1 MTRIALL
8 TNNPFVTD
16 YRVWKLARSLA
27 DAGFE
32 VTVVARPG
40 EGLPERERQA
50 GFEIVRV
57 AQPAPR
63 WARVPRL
70 PGEAPE
76 RRSASTIVRDT
87 AGRAAQA
94 ARFLFMAR
102 AWAARIERVVPSADA
117 WLSEALVSLPV
128 ALDLRRRRGGKVV
141 HDAPDLDVE
150 SARFA
155 LLPGPWR
162 RLLHWRERAW
172 IRAADGL
179 VTASRPYAEVLAR
192 TTGRRPV
199 VVHNGPLT
207 SELRPQ
213 GDRRLHRELGLD
225 PGVPLVLSF
234 GQVVPGR
241 GIEPL
246 IDAMDLLP
254 GVHLA
259 VVGYGSLF
267 EPMRARAA
275 AGASADRIHFLPRVR
290 PEDIPGVTAG
300 ADVAAMPIEPITLNH
315 RLTAPTKLFDA
326 MGAGV
331 PVVATDLEGMGAIV
345 RETGCGELCRP
356 GDPGDLARAIRVIL
370 EAAPDRRAAYGQA
383 GRRAIAETYGWER
396 QVGGLVALLHDLGV
410 TP

>member
-1 MTRIALL
+1 MTRVALL

-16 YRVWKLARSLA
+16 YRVWKLARSLV
-27 DAGFE
+27 DAGYE

-40 EGLPERERQA
+40 DGLPERERQA
-50 GFEIVRV
+50 GFDVVRV

-63 WARVPRL
+63 WARTPRL
-70 PGEAPE
+70 PGEGPS
-76 RRSASTIVRDT
+76 RRTPITILRDP

-94 ARFLFMAR
+94 VRFLFMAR
-102 AWAARIERVVPSADA
+102 AWAARIERVVPAADV
-117 WLSEALVSLPV
+117 WLSEALISLPV

-172 IRAADGL
+172 IRGADGL

-199 VVHNGPLT
+199 VVHNGPLL
-207 SELRPQ
+207 SELRPG
-213 GDRRLHRELGLD
+213 GDRLLHRELGLD
-225 PGVPLVLSF
+225 PALPLVLSF
-234 GQVVPGR
+234 GQIVPGR
-241 GIEPL
+241 GIEAL
-246 IDAMDLLP
+246 IDALDRLP

-259 VVGYGSLF
+259 VVGFGSLF
-267 EPMRARAA
+267 EPMRARAS
-275 AGASADRIHFLPRVR
+275 AGASAGRIHFLPRVR
-290 PEDIPGVTAG
+290 PEDIPGVTAA
-300 ADVAAMPIEPITLNH
+300 ADIAAMPIEPITLNH

-331 PVVATDLEGMGAIV
+331 PVVATDLEGMAAIV
-345 RETGCGELCRP
+345 REMGCGELCRP
-356 GDPGDLARAIRVIL
+356 GDPDDLARAIRVIL
-370 EAAPDRRAAYGQA
+370 EATPEHRAAYGAA
-383 GRRAIAETYGWER
+383 GRRAVSETYGWEH
-396 QVGGLVALLHDLGV
+396 QVGGLVALLRDLGAA
-410 TP
+410 P

>member
-1 MTRIALL
+1 MTRVALL

-16 YRVWKLARSLA
+16 YRVWKLARSLV
-27 DAGFE
+27 DAGYE

-40 EGLPERERQA
+40 DGLPERERQA
-50 GFEIVRV
+50 GFDVVRV

-63 WARVPRL
+63 WARTPRL
-70 PGEAPE
+70 PGEGPS
-76 RRSASTIVRDT
+76 RRTPITILRDT

-94 ARFLFMAR
+94 VRFLFMAR
-102 AWAARIERVVPSADA
+102 AWAARIERVVPAADV
-117 WLSEALVSLPV
+117 WLSEALISLPV

-172 IRAADGL
+172 IRGADGL

-199 VVHNGPLT
+199 VVHNGPLL
-207 SELRPQ
+207 SELRPG
-213 GDRRLHRELGLD
+213 GDRLLHRELGLD
-225 PGVPLVLSF
+225 PALPLVLSF
-234 GQVVPGR
+234 GQIVPGR
-241 GIEPL
+241 GIEAL
-246 IDAMDLLP
+246 IDALDRLP

-259 VVGYGSLF
+259 VVGFGSLF
-267 EPMRARAA
+267 EPMRARAS
-275 AGASADRIHFLPRVR
+275 AGASAGRIHFLPRVR
-290 PEDIPGVTAG
+290 PEDIPGVTAA
-300 ADVAAMPIEPITLNH
+300 ADIAAMPIEPITLNH

-331 PVVATDLEGMGAIV
+331 PVVATDLEGMAAIV
-345 RETGCGELCRP
+345 REMGCGELCRP
-356 GDPGDLARAIRVIL
+356 GDPDDLARAIRVIL
-370 EAAPDRRAAYGQA
+370 EATPERRAAYGAA
-383 GRRAIAETYGWER
+383 GRRAVSETYGWEH
-396 QVGGLVALLHDLGV
+396 QVGGLVALLRDLGAA
-410 TP
+410 P

>member
-27 DAGFE
+27 DAGYQ

-40 EGLPERERQA
+40 DGLPERERQA
-50 GFEIVRV
+50 GFDVVRV

-63 WARVPRL
+63 WARTPRL
-70 PGEAPE
+70 PGEGPS
-76 RRSASTIVRDT
+76 RRTPITILRETV
-87 AGRAAQA
+87 GRAAQA
-94 ARFLFMAR
+94 GRFLFISR
-102 AWAARIERVVPSADA
+102 AWAARIEQVVPAADV

-162 RLLHWRERAW
+162 RLLHWREQAW

-179 VTASRPYAEVLAR
+179 VTASRPYAAVLAR
-192 TTGRRPV
+192 TTGRTPV
-199 VVHNGPLT
+199 VVHNGPLL
-207 SELRPQ
+207 SELRPA
-213 GDRRLHRELGLD
+213 GERVLHRELGLD
-225 PGVPLVLSF
+225 PALPLVLSF
-234 GQVVPGR
+234 GQIVPGR
-241 GIEPL
+241 GIEAL
-246 IDAMDLLP
+246 IDAMDRLP

-275 AGASADRIHFLPRVR
+275 AGAAADRIHFLPRVR
-290 PEDIPGVTAG
+290 PEDIPGVTAA
-300 ADVAAMPIEPITLNH
+300 ADIAAMPIEPTTLNH

-331 PVVATDLEGMGAIV
+331 PVVATDLDGMAAIV

-356 GDPGDLARAIRVIL
+356 GDPDDLARAIRAIL
-370 EAAPDRRAAYGQA
+370 DAPADRRAAYGAA
-383 GRRAIAETYGWER
+383 GRRAVAETYGWEL
-396 QVGGLVALLHDLGV
+396 QVGGLVALLGDLGAA
-410 TP
+410 P